1 MRKLYI
7 FLDESGLIHKNSS
20 DEYFIIGGFITEDY
34 TKLKRLYKNATLKI
48 KKQKNIPLKNELK
61 ASNMNKVDKRF
72 ILEEIQKDNLFKFI
86 GIMVNKPKL
95 RKPVNETNIFYNY
108 LIKILLDYLIDKN
121 IIQKENELYIA
132 IDKRSI
138 KVSSLNSLEDYL
150 KIHYIYE
157 KNFDIEL
164 KTEYL
169 DSHDN
174 YNIQIADLICNTL
187 WVKYTYPNTDEVSEK
202 IDFSRVLLKDFPY

>member
-86 GIMVNKPKL
+86 EDVPRKL
-95 RKPVNETNIFYNY
+95 QP
-108 LIKILLDYLIDKN
+108 LLRLVMNRDGF
-121 IIQKENELYIA
+121 
-132 IDKRSI
+132 
-138 KVSSLNSLEDYL
+138 
-150 KIHYIYE
+150 
-157 KNFDIEL
+157 NFL
-164 KTEYL
+164 
-169 DSHDN
+169 H
-174 YNIQIADLICNTL
+174 
-187 WVKYTYPNTDEVSEK
+187 
-202 IDFSRVLLKDFPY
+202 